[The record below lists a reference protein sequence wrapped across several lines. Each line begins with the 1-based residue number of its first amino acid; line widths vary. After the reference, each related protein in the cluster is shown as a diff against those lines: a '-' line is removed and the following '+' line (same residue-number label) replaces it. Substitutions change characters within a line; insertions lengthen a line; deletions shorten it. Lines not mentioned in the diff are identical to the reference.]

1 MPSLAEAKV
10 IACIAEVFENKGEA
24 APPLGP
30 DTGLDASLGLDSLD
44 FAELVVRL
52 EACFG
57 RDPFAQGVSERVA
70 TVAELARLYEDPS
83 RQRAG

>member
-1 MPSLAEAKV
+1 MPSPAEAKV

-30 DTGLDASLGLDSLD
+30 DTRLDASLGLDSLD

-52 EACFG
+52 EVSFG
-57 RDPFAQGVSERVA
+57 CDPFSRGMTERVE
-70 TVAELARLYEDPS
+70 TVAELARIYEDP
-83 RQRAG
+83 RWQQTG